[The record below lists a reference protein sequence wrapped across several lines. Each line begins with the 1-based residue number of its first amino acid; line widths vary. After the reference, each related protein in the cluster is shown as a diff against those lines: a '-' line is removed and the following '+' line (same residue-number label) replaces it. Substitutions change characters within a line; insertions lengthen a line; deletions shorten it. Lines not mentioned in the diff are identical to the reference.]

1 MNDSVQAII
10 VAAGKSTRTKKNKI
24 FSKLLDKP
32 LIYYSI
38 KPFEQHEYIGRII
51 LVIRPEDREDLEA
64 LIQKYSF
71 RKIKK
76 IIKGGE
82 TRQDSVYRGLFFA
95 DSSIILT
102 QNAANPFVTKKEI
115 TDIIKATRKYGVAA
129 AGYPAKDTIKRVN
142 SKNFVTETIKRK
154 GLWQIQTPQGIRYK
168 VAVKA
173 FEQAYKDGFIGTDD
187 VSLAERIGY
196 KVKLI
201 RCSRKNIKIT
211 YPEDLKLAELM
222 LRAK

>member
-38 KPFEQHEYIGRII
+38 KPFEQHEYINRII
-51 LVIRPEDREDLEA
+51 LVIKPEDREDLES
-64 LIQKYSF
+64 LIHKYSF

-76 IIKGGE
+76 LIKGGE

-102 QNAANPFVTKKEI
+102 HNAANSFVTKKEI
-115 TDIIKATRKYGVAA
+115 TDIIKATRKYSVAA
-129 AGYPAKDTIKRVN
+129 VGYPAKDTIKRVN

-154 GLWQIQTPQGIRYK
+154 GLWHIQTPQGMRYK
-168 VAVKA
+168 IMVKA

-201 RCSRKNIKIT
+201 KCSRRNIKIT

-222 LRAK
+222 LKPK